1 MNKVHLEDKR
11 SPNVLYN
18 FLFVNSNYRISI
30 TMSYKSLIEKFIY
43 LLQTTLL
50 LSVYILPTSLQ
61 HAHERYGQAHW

>member
-11 SPNVLYN
+11 SPNILYN

-43 LLQTTLL
+43 LLLPALL
-50 LSVYILPTSLQ
+50 
-61 HAHERYGQAHW
+61 